1 MESRFAALSEK
12 FANRLADS
20 NRNSRLAL
28 ARPLLYAMCGGA
40 AMRTLE
46 EMTGRSPGMTT
57 SSNRDGALVAA
68 LRRGDPTAA
77 EDLVAAYGDRACR
90 LATRITRNAQDAE
103 EAVQDAFLSVIRKI
117 DSFRG
122 DASFASWIYRIV
134 ANAAYQSCRRH
145 RRRSADVSLD
155 KLLPVFDQHGRHVAP
170 IADWSTC
177 LDDPARQTEL
187 RMVLGAASEELP
199 ADYRAVVGLLGL
211 TVVNVKMRVHRARLF
226 MRKRLEAHLSI
237 AGDDSMPSVDGT
249 DASEPTFALLA
260 GACR

>member
-1 MESRFAALSEK
+1 MRE
-12 FANRLADS
+12 
-20 NRNSRLAL
+20 
-28 ARPLLYAMCGGA
+28 LL
-40 AMRTLE
+40 
-46 EMTGRSPGMTT
+46 EMTERGPGMMT

-187 RMVLGAASEELP
+187 RMVLGAAIEELP
-199 ADYRAVVGLLGL
+199 ADYRAVVVLRDIEGRPHREIAEILGL

>member
-1 MESRFAALSEK
+1 MRE
-12 FANRLADS
+12 
-20 NRNSRLAL
+20 
-28 ARPLLYAMCGGA
+28 LL
-40 AMRTLE
+40 
-46 EMTGRSPGMTT
+46 EMTERGPGMTT

-122 DASFASWIYRIV
+122 DATFASWIYRIV

-170 IADWSTC
+170 IADWSTTI
-177 LDDPARQTEL
+177 DDPARQTEL
-187 RMVLGAASEELP
+187 RLVLSAAIEQLP
-199 ADYRAVVGLLGL
+199 DDYRAVVVLRDVEGLPHREIAETLGL

-226 MRKRLEAHLSI
+226 LRKRLEAYFSI
-237 AGDDSMPSVDGT
+237 TGVDSMPGFAGSEGFELPS
-249 DASEPTFALLA
+249 ASLS
-260 GACR
+260 GA